1 MNSPNSGTPQQPSNA
16 PPQGITQEYV
26 AQLVVA
32 FMQLYACI
40 LALPGGYEA
49 LQAAQEIIT
58 SDAKRPAN
66 SIVFPFRQTNGRP

>member
-1 MNSPNSGTPQQPSNA
+1 MSNPNSGTPQQPGNA

-40 LALPGGYEA
+40 LAL
-49 LQAAQEIIT
+49 QAAQEIIT

-66 SIVFPFRQTNGRP
+66 SIVFPFRQTKGRP

>member
-1 MNSPNSGTPQQPSNA
+1 MNNSPSCTPQQPGNA

-49 LQAAQEIIT
+49 LQAAHEQHC
-58 SDAKRPAN
+58 KR
-66 SIVFPFRQTNGRP
+66 